1 MVFSVILAFQNVEL
15 VPNGTLLIHIAL
27 ILLMIWVL
35 NRTFF
40 RPINRV
46 IQSREKNKGGR
57 SGEAEEILRSVEEKQ
72 ARYDAALLEARS
84 KGYELIEKERSEAI
98 TARQATII
106 STREEVEQTT
116 AQEKA
121 EIERQAAEARA
132 TIKTEAEK
140 MAEKISSNIL
150 RAE

>member
-98 TARQATII
+98 TTRQATII

-150 RAE
+150 NA